1 MNRGV
6 ATPDVAFYSYVSQ
19 RYDRPVLRLAC
30 CLILVATVAGA
41 APSETEQRIRAEM
54 AAISPE
60 AGEAYTQA
68 TTAGEAGK
76 WDEALAHYRRA
87 AELAPK
93 IDHPHRRMCG
103 VLANL
108 GRGDEAV
115 AECETALTLAPQSP
129 YDKMALANAL
139 AQSKRDLPRALALAK
154 EALPALSADPVA
166 LGMYCSVLLDA
177 RALPDIDRQLDDCIG
192 HLNILDPEGMES
204 NYLGAIVAAL
214 RGHRDVAHKRLD
226 AAKKAGLPEAAYT
239 QLAAEIDSPAKPT
252 PSLSP
257 ANPAESPRGLS
268 VGKMIAAF
276 AVGSIGAAALVLIGA
291 RLLRR
296 RSR

>member
-1 MNRGV
+1 V
-6 ATPDVAFYSYVSQ
+6 F
-19 RYDRPVLRLAC
+19 RLAC
-30 CLILVATVAGA
+30 CLTLAATVAGV
-41 APSETEQRIRAEM
+41 APSETDQRFRAEM

-68 TTAGEAGK
+68 TAAGEAGK
-76 WDEALAHYRRA
+76 WDEALAQYRRA

-108 GRGDEAV
+108 GRGDEAL
-115 AECETALTLAPQSP
+115 AECEIALSLAPGSP

-139 AQSKRDLPRALALAK
+139 AQAKRDLPRALALAK
-154 EALPALSADPVA
+154 EALPALSADPIA

-177 RALPDIDRQLDDCIG
+177 RTLPDIDRQLDDCIG

-204 NYLGAIVAAL
+204 NYLGAVVATL
-214 RGHRDVAHKRLD
+214 RGHRDLAHKRLD
-226 AAKKAGLPEAAYT
+226 MAKKAGLPDAAYT
-239 QLAAEIDSPAKPT
+239 ELATEIDAPAKPAQ
-252 PSLSP
+252 PRPP
-257 ANPAESPRGLS
+257 APAADPPPRFS
-268 VGKMIAAF
+268 TGKMIAAF
-276 AVGSIGAAALVLIGA
+276 AAGSIGAAALVLIGA

-296 RSR
+296 RRR